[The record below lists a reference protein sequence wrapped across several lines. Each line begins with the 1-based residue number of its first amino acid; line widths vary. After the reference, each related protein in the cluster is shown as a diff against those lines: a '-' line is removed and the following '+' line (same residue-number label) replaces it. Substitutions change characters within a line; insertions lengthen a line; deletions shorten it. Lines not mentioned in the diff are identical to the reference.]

1 MLYPHTPSTT
11 HTEWPFTMLQNR
23 TLWVCRHKHGVSS
36 SANVRSPCVYTR
48 NLRSSAEDLSERC
61 ISKQSKVSVGTPML
75 NISKYYFRI
84 ALFDANFRIW
94 APRTDVSAPINIS
107 KSLTNRIR
115 LRRMPLQPATQL
127 TAPAAYWVELFRKP
141 NSSQLRGFRLPPIN
155 SCKCCK
161 PPVWMSQCR
170 MRAPCQISHAC

>member
-61 ISKQSKVSVGTPML
+61 ISKQSKLAVGTPML

-84 ALFDANFRIW
+84 ALFDANF
-94 APRTDVSAPINIS
+94 PHMRTTHRCVCSHKYQQIS
-107 KSLTNRIR
+107 NEQNSTSGN
-115 LRRMPLQPATQL
+115 A
-127 TAPAAYWVELFRKP
+127 APACYTV
-141 NSSQLRGFRLPPIN
+141 NSASGVLSGAF
-155 SCKCCK
+155 S
-161 PPVWMSQCR
+161 
-170 MRAPCQISHAC
+170 